1 MQRRNDEILAGFSIS
16 NFVCQNEAKW
26 NTTTRSSYSRSL
38 CELYEFMGVHGPPD
52 LASLQQWVEQLKE
65 KGYGGRSI
73 NLRISAANNYFR
85 WCGRPDLLMHH
96 QHTDAVSQSPEMTRS
111 EYLRLLCTARAMG
124 KRRLYLLIKLF
135 ATTDLPLQC
144 LEQIT
149 AEVIRAGEGTLEFR
163 EGSVQFHCPEGLRQ
177 ELLDYMADNGIVRGP
192 VFLTRGGQAVNR
204 SNLCREM
211 QELCRKAGIPEQKG
225 NPRSLR
231 KLYQSTQSELRS
243 GLERMMQQAY
253 EQLLQAEQ
261 ASAGWKEGA

>member
-1 MQRRNDEILAGFSIS
+1 
-16 NFVCQNEAKW
+16 
-26 NTTTRSSYSRSL
+26 
-38 CELYEFMGVHGPPD
+38 
-52 LASLQQWVEQLKE
+52 
-65 KGYGGRSI
+65 
-73 NLRISAANNYFR
+73 
-85 WCGRPDLLMHH
+85 
-96 QHTDAVSQSPEMTRS
+96 MTRS

-144 LEQIT
+144 LERVT

-163 EGSVQFHCPEGLRQ
+163 EGNVQFHCPVGLRK

-243 GLERMMQQAY
+243 GLERM
-253 EQLLQAEQ
+253 
-261 ASAGWKEGA
+261 